1 METIEQK
8 VKDILKLEFT
18 DEEIQFDHNPEE
30 RISGFIVSEK
40 FEGLDS
46 EARHEMIWSRL
57 RNHLSSEERRQVL
70 GFLAFTPA
78 EMQAYSEAYE
88 D

>member
-1 METIEQK
+1 MATIEQK
-8 VKDILKLEFT
+8 VKELLQLQFRED
-18 DEEIQFDHNPEE
+18 EIQFDHEAGE

-46 EARHEMIWSRL
+46 EARHEMIWRDL
-57 RNHLSSEERRQVL
+57 RANLTSEERRQVL

-78 EMQAYSEAYE
+78 EDKVYEEAF
-88 D
+88 